1 MKQAMGQELMQF
13 PKTVH
18 NYIILDKIGE
28 GSFGVICA
36 GVHKDTHDRVAIK
49 LEKAQ
54 NDKTSQLLHEAR
66 LYQRLRWTP
75 KVYWCGKVEEY
86 NAMVMDLMGPS
97 LDDLFQFCHNKFTV
111 KTVLMLAIDM
121 LSQVEKFHSH
131 QYIHRDIKPNNFVMG
146 LNEHTNNVHLIDF
159 GLSKRY
165 IDPKSQEHIPY
176 KTGKNLTGTA
186 RYVSLHA
193 HEGFEQSRRDD
204 LESLGYVWVY
214 FLRGTLPWQG
224 MRGATKEEKY
234 ENIKRRKK
242 LVSDEELC
250 KGFPREFLMY
260 FHYVRGLGF
269 SAAPDYKYLHNLF
282 ANAYKRKGFRDDGVY
297 DWTAKE

>member
-1 MKQAMGQELMQF
+1 MSQDLPERVQ
-13 PKTVH
+13 
-18 NYIILDKIGE
+18 NYILLDKIGE

-36 GVHKDTHDRVAIK
+36 GVHKDTRDRVAIK

-54 NDKTSQLLHEAR
+54 DTKHSQLLHEAR
-66 LYQRLRWTP
+66 LYQRLQWTP
-75 KVYWCGKVEEY
+75 KVHWYGKVDAY

-97 LDDLFQFCHNKFTV
+97 LDDLFQFCHNKFSV
-111 KTVLMLAIDM
+111 KTVLMLAKDM
-121 LSQVEKFHSH
+121 LSQVELFHSH
-131 QYIHRDIKPNNFVMG
+131 HYIHRDIKPNNFVMG
-146 LNEHTNNVHLIDF
+146 LNESTNRVHLIDF

-165 IDPKSQEHIPY
+165 IDPKTQQHIAY
-176 KTGKNLTGTA
+176 KTGKSLTGTA
-186 RYVSLHA
+186 RYVSLNA
-193 HEGFEQSRRDD
+193 HEGGEQSRRDD

-234 ENIKRRKK
+234 QNIKRHKK
-242 LVSDEELC
+242 LISDEELC

-260 FHYVRGLGF
+260 FHYVRRLGF
-269 SAAPDYKYLHNLF
+269 NSNPDYKYLYTLF
-282 ANAYKRKGFRDDGVY
+282 DNAYRRKGYREDGVY